1 MRRVDPEALDRACAA
16 VMAGASARKAALAE
30 GISHPVVLVECARR
44 GVDVRRGSA
53 RDTSRPTPREV
64 EARVGAIPEE
74 SRKPSKVGAEA
85 AAEFAALPAPV
96 EVVTVEQG
104 ATILRCLALGMTMPL
119 AAMRAG
125 VPLARLPEW
134 NAKAEEGREPWA
146 SWMTLV
152 TQAQA
157 AGVEELHHII
167 RSGRPGWQS
176 AGWLLERTRPAD
188 YGRRLEVSAAVEAHP
203 LSEVDAETL
212 LAVVRAWESSRA

>member
-16 VMAGASARKAALAE
+16 VSAGASARKAALAE
-30 GISHPVVLVECARR
+30 GISHPVVLGECLRR
-44 GVDVRRGSA
+44 GIEVRRGSA
-53 RDTSRPTPREV
+53 RDTSRPTAREV
-64 EARVGAIPEE
+64 ASRVEAIPDE
-74 SRKPSKVGAEA
+74 SRKAGKVGAEA
-85 AAEFAALPAPV
+85 AAEFEARPAPV

-104 ATILRCLALGMTMPL
+104 ATVLRCLALGMTLPL

-125 VPLARLPEW
+125 IPLARLPEW
-134 NAKAEEGREPWA
+134 STRAEECREPWA

-212 LAVVRAWESSRA
+212 LAVVRAWEASRS